1 VEAVMDLRAILAA
14 LPPAPDAETLEAAAR
29 RLAAVVP
36 TDGEEPAE
44 GRPYGRAV
52 LYADERA
59 ELMRATWARAA
70 WCAPHDHG
78 GSHGVVVVLRGRAEH
93 RAYGV
98 GGEAGP
104 VATAEAGDA
113 IRVDPSLVH
122 AMRDGGG
129 EQALVTL
136 HLYAGPIRE
145 MRVYDAAAGRTLR
158 VDGRCGAWAPEADEV
173 IDAAPGWAW
182 SPAR

>member
-1 VEAVMDLRAILAA
+1 MDLRAILAA
-14 LPPAPDAETLEAAAR
+14 LPRTPDPEALEAVAR
-29 RLAAVVP
+29 RLAAVIPAV
-36 TDGEEPAE
+36 GEPPAD
-44 GRPYGRAV
+44 GRPYARAV
-52 LYADERA
+52 LHADERV
-59 ELMRATWARAA
+59 ELMRATWARGA

-93 RAYGV
+93 RAHGV
-98 GGEAGP
+98 GGAAGP

-129 EQALVTL
+129 AAPLVTL

-145 MRVYDAAAGRTLR
+145 MRVYDEAAGRTLR
-158 VDGRCGAWAPEADEV
+158 VGGRCGAWVPEAGEV
-173 IDAAPGWAW
+173 IEASPGWGW
-182 SPAR
+182 PDGG